1 MLDKISSRK
10 GFLGSEDLNC
20 VPGRVRRGRELGGGH
35 CSGVRDASCQ
45 YPEFD
50 LACARDAN
58 SDMAEVKFCE
68 AG

>member
-1 MLDKISSRK
+1 M
-10 GFLGSEDLNC
+10 NC

-35 CSGVRDASCQ
+35 RSRVRGASCQ
-45 YPEFD
+45 HPEFD
-50 LACARDAN
+50 LACARAAN